1 MFLHVSDDDQGRGEG
16 HHQGHGGGGGHVQC
30 SHRDQVRSDNIQGVP
45 KNVPLLRSY
54 K

>member
-1 MFLHVSDDDQGRGEG
+1 MRADDQGRGQG

-30 SHRDQVRSDNIQGVP
+30 SHRAQVMCDNIQGVP
-45 KNVPLLRSY
+45 NNCFSEAKTLAQ